1 VVTFDLESTGLNPQ
15 RDRITQIAVK
25 GGDGA
30 VWSTLVNP
38 GVPIPP
44 PIQALTGI
52 TDAAVAS
59 APRFADIAAEVAG
72 RLAGRTLVGFGCWGL
87 DIPLLAEEFE
97 RAGVAFDFGE
107 VIDVGELYKR
117 VDPRNLTAG
126 VRKYLGAERAAA
138 FAAVAH
144 GAVADA
150 EATWDLFRAMIQ
162 AEDQLRGLSPAELA
176 AKSARDGHPP
186 ADPYRHLVRIDGTLC
201 YAHRTVRNLPV
212 AEDWGYAEWMLR
224 ADFPAATKRVLRA
237 ELDRLDAEREAV
249 EDDGLFEFR
258 DGPQAGGRPA

>member
-1 VVTFDLESTGLNPQ
+1 MVTFDLESTGLDPQ
-15 RDRITQIAVK
+15 RDRVTQIAIK

-52 TDAAVAS
+52 TDAAVAA

-72 RLAGRTLVGFGCWGL
+72 RLAGQTLVGFGCWSL

-97 RAGVAFDFGE
+97 RAGVAFAFGP

-138 FAAVAH
+138 FAGEAH
-144 GAVADA
+144 GAAADA
-150 EATWDLFRAMIQ
+150 EATWAVFRAMLQ
-162 AEDQLRGLSPAELA
+162 SEDQLRGLSPAELA
-176 AKSARDGHPP
+176 AKSTRDGHPP
-186 ADPYRHLVRIDGTLC
+186 ADPHRHLVRIDGTLC
-201 YAHRTVRNLPV
+201 YTHKKVRNLPV

-224 ADFPAATKRVLRA
+224 SDFPESTKRVLRA
-237 ELDRLDAEREAV
+237 ELARLAAAEGEAEDAGLFDFA
-249 EDDGLFEFR
+249 DGL
-258 DGPQAGGRPA
+258 G